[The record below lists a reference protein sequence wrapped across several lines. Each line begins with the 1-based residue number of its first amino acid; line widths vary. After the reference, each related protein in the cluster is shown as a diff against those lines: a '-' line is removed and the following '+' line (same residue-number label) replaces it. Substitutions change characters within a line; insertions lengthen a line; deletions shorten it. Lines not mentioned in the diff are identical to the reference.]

1 VRYLVNGVKVA
12 EASVLIIIAI
22 IGFGLY
28 LYDAAHYLN
37 PLISGGQYLR
47 SNPLKIQLVY
57 NVSEN
62 MIVNS
67 SVESGWIQV
76 IASMSKYNDTYDVL
90 SFSVINFGGSNSIV
104 QSLYLSAGT
113 GLVSNSNIPFIANK
127 SLLVNSSKE
136 IFYNNT
142 NPIPVAV
149 QNLNYILT
157 QNGTKYYVNYGQYYD
172 LSSGILVYRTFNLT
186 ANNTL
191 IANGSMILQKVY
203 YLSSNNSYINPYIY
217 AAILVLLGIVTA
229 VSLFGAVIL
238 LSS

>member
-1 VRYLVNGVKVA
+1 MVNGIKVA
-12 EASVLIIIAI
+12 EATLLIIIAI

-37 PLISGGQYLR
+37 PLISGGQYLK

-62 MIVNS
+62 IISNS
-67 SVESGWIQV
+67 SIESGWIQV
-76 IASMSKYNDTYDVL
+76 IASMTRYNNTYDVL
-90 SFSVINFGGSNSIV
+90 SFSVMNFGGSSNIV

-113 GLVSNSNIPFIANK
+113 GLVSNSNIPFIANR
-127 SLLVNSSKE
+127 SLLINSSKE
-136 IFYNNT
+136 IFYNST

-149 QNLNYILT
+149 ENLNYIIT

-191 IANGSMILQKVY
+191 IANGTMVLQKVY
-203 YLSSNNSYINPYIY
+203 YLGSNNLYINPYIY
-217 AAILVLLGIVTA
+217 GTILVLLAIVVA

-238 LSS
+238 LLS

>member
-1 VRYLVNGVKVA
+1 LVNGIKVA
-12 EASVLIIIAI
+12 EATLLIIIAI

-37 PLISGGQYLR
+37 PLISGGQYLK

-62 MIVNS
+62 IISNS
-67 SVESGWIQV
+67 SIESGWIQV
-76 IASMSKYNDTYDVL
+76 IASMTKYNNTYDVL
-90 SFSVINFGGSNSIV
+90 SFSVMNFGGSSNIV

-113 GLVSNSNIPFIANK
+113 GLVSNSNIPFIANR
-127 SLLVNSSKE
+127 SLLINSSKE
-136 IFYNNT
+136 IFYNST

-149 QNLNYILT
+149 ENLNYIIT

-191 IANGSMILQKVY
+191 IANGTMVLQKVY
-203 YLSSNNSYINPYIY
+203 YLGSNNLYMNPYIY
-217 AAILVLLGIVTA
+217 GTILVLLAIVVA

-238 LSS
+238 LLS

>member
-1 VRYLVNGVKVA
+1 MVNGIKVA
-12 EASVLIIIAI
+12 EATLLIIIAI

-37 PLISGGQYLR
+37 PIISGGQYLK

-62 MIVNS
+62 IISNS
-67 SVESGWIQV
+67 SIESGWIQV
-76 IASMSKYNDTYDVL
+76 IASMTKYNNTYDVL
-90 SFSVINFGGSNSIV
+90 SFSVMNFGGSSNIV

-113 GLVSNSNIPFIANK
+113 GLVSNSNIPFIANR
-127 SLLVNSSKE
+127 SLLINSSKE
-136 IFYNNT
+136 IFYNST

-149 QNLNYILT
+149 ENLNYIIT

-191 IANGSMILQKVY
+191 IANGTMVLQKVY
-203 YLSSNNSYINPYIY
+203 YLGSNNLYINPYIY
-217 AAILVLLGIVTA
+217 GTILVLLAIVVA

-238 LSS
+238 LLS

>member
-1 VRYLVNGVKVA
+1 MVNGIKVA
-12 EASVLIIIAI
+12 EATLLIIIAI

-37 PLISGGQYLR
+37 PLISGGQYLK

-62 MIVNS
+62 IISNS
-67 SVESGWIQV
+67 SIESGWIQV
-76 IASMSKYNDTYDVL
+76 IASMTRYNNTYDVL
-90 SFSVINFGGSNSIV
+90 SFSVMNFGGSSNIV

-113 GLVSNSNIPFIANK
+113 GLVSNSNIPFIANR
-127 SLLVNSSKE
+127 SLLINSSKE
-136 IFYNNT
+136 IFYNST

-149 QNLNYILT
+149 ENLNYIIT

-191 IANGSMILQKVY
+191 IANGTMVLQKVY
-203 YLSSNNSYINPYIY
+203 YLGSNNLYMNPYIY
-217 AAILVLLGIVTA
+217 GTILVLLAIVVA

-238 LSS
+238 LLS

>member
-1 VRYLVNGVKVA
+1 LVNGIKVA
-12 EASVLIIIAI
+12 EATLLIIIAI

-37 PLISGGQYLR
+37 PIISGGQYLK

-62 MIVNS
+62 IISNS
-67 SVESGWIQV
+67 SIESGWIQV
-76 IASMSKYNDTYDVL
+76 IASMTKYNNTYDVL
-90 SFSVINFGGSNSIV
+90 SFSVMNFGGSSNIV

-113 GLVSNSNIPFIANK
+113 GLVSNSNIPFIANR
-127 SLLVNSSKE
+127 SLLINSSKE
-136 IFYNNT
+136 IFYNST

-149 QNLNYILT
+149 ENLNYIIT

-191 IANGSMILQKVY
+191 IANGTMVLQKVY
-203 YLSSNNSYINPYIY
+203 YLGSNNLYINPYIY
-217 AAILVLLGIVTA
+217 GTILVLLAIVVA

-238 LSS
+238 LLS

>member
-1 VRYLVNGVKVA
+1 LVNGIKVA
-12 EASVLIIIAI
+12 EATLLIIIAI

-37 PLISGGQYLR
+37 PLISGGQYLK

-62 MIVNS
+62 IISNS
-67 SVESGWIQV
+67 SIESGWIQV
-76 IASMSKYNDTYDVL
+76 IASMTRYNNTYDVL
-90 SFSVINFGGSNSIV
+90 SFSVMNFGGSSNIV

-113 GLVSNSNIPFIANK
+113 GLVSNSNIPFIANR
-127 SLLVNSSKE
+127 SLLINSSKE
-136 IFYNNT
+136 IFYNST

-149 QNLNYILT
+149 ENLNYIIT

-191 IANGSMILQKVY
+191 IANGTMVLQKVY
-203 YLSSNNSYINPYIY
+203 YLGSNNLYMNPYIY
-217 AAILVLLGIVTA
+217 GTILVLLAIVVA

-238 LSS
+238 LLS

>member
-1 VRYLVNGVKVA
+1 MVNGIKVA
-12 EASVLIIIAI
+12 EATLLIIIAI

-37 PLISGGQYLR
+37 PLISGGQYLK

-62 MIVNS
+62 IISNS
-67 SVESGWIQV
+67 SIESGWIQV
-76 IASMSKYNDTYDVL
+76 IASMTKYNNTYDVL
-90 SFSVINFGGSNSIV
+90 SFSVMNFGGSSNIV

-113 GLVSNSNIPFIANK
+113 GLVSNSNIPFIANR
-127 SLLVNSSKE
+127 SLLINSSKE
-136 IFYNNT
+136 IFYNST

-149 QNLNYILT
+149 ENLNYIIT

-191 IANGSMILQKVY
+191 IANGTMVLQKVY
-203 YLSSNNSYINPYIY
+203 YLGSNNLYINPYIY
-217 AAILVLLGIVTA
+217 GTILVLLAIVVA

-238 LSS
+238 LLS

>member
-1 VRYLVNGVKVA
+1 LVNGIKVA
-12 EASVLIIIAI
+12 EATLLIIIAI

-37 PLISGGQYLR
+37 PLISGGQYLK

-62 MIVNS
+62 IISNS
-67 SVESGWIQV
+67 SIESGWIQV
-76 IASMSKYNDTYDVL
+76 IASMTKYNNTYDVL
-90 SFSVINFGGSNSIV
+90 SFSVMNFGGSSNIV

-113 GLVSNSNIPFIANK
+113 GLVSNSNIPFIANR
-127 SLLVNSSKE
+127 SLLINSSKE
-136 IFYNNT
+136 IFYNST

-149 QNLNYILT
+149 ENLNYIIT

-191 IANGSMILQKVY
+191 IANGTMVLQKVY
-203 YLSSNNSYINPYIY
+203 YLGSNNLYINPYIY
-217 AAILVLLGIVTA
+217 GTILVLLAIVVA

-238 LSS
+238 LLS

>member
-1 VRYLVNGVKVA
+1 MVNGIKVA
-12 EASVLIIIAI
+12 EATLLIIIAI

-37 PLISGGQYLR
+37 PLISGGQYLK

-62 MIVNS
+62 IISNS
-67 SVESGWIQV
+67 SIESGWIQV
-76 IASMSKYNDTYDVL
+76 IASMTKYNNTYDVL
-90 SFSVINFGGSNSIV
+90 SFSVMNFGGSSNIV

-113 GLVSNSNIPFIANK
+113 GLVSNSNIPFIANR
-127 SLLVNSSKE
+127 SLLINSSKE
-136 IFYNNT
+136 IFYNSS

-149 QNLNYILT
+149 ENLNYIIT

-191 IANGSMILQKVY
+191 IANGTMVLQKVY
-203 YLSSNNSYINPYIY
+203 YLGSNNLYINPYIY
-217 AAILVLLGIVTA
+217 GTILVLLAIIVA

-238 LSS
+238 LLS

>member
-1 VRYLVNGVKVA
+1 LVNGIKVA
-12 EASVLIIIAI
+12 EATLLIIIAI

-37 PLISGGQYLR
+37 PLISGGQYLK

-62 MIVNS
+62 IISNS
-67 SVESGWIQV
+67 SIESGWIQV
-76 IASMSKYNDTYDVL
+76 IASMTKYNNTYDVL
-90 SFSVINFGGSNSIV
+90 SFSVMNFGGSSNIV

-113 GLVSNSNIPFIANK
+113 GLVSNSNIPFIANR
-127 SLLVNSSKE
+127 SLLINSSKE
-136 IFYNNT
+136 IFYNST

-149 QNLNYILT
+149 ENLNYIIT

-191 IANGSMILQKVY
+191 IANGTMVLQKVY
-203 YLSSNNSYINPYIY
+203 YLGSNNLYFNPYIY
-217 AAILVLLGIVTA
+217 GTILVLLAIVVA

-238 LSS
+238 LLS

>member
-1 VRYLVNGVKVA
+1 MVNGIKVA
-12 EASVLIIIAI
+12 EATLLIIIAI

-37 PLISGGQYLR
+37 PLISGGQYLK

-62 MIVNS
+62 IISNS
-67 SVESGWIQV
+67 SIESGWIQV
-76 IASMSKYNDTYDVL
+76 IASMTKYNNTYDVL
-90 SFSVINFGGSNSIV
+90 SFSVMNFGGSSNIV

-113 GLVSNSNIPFIANK
+113 GLVSNSNIPFIANR
-127 SLLVNSSKE
+127 SLLINSSKE
-136 IFYNNT
+136 IFYNST

-149 QNLNYILT
+149 ENLNYIIT

-191 IANGSMILQKVY
+191 IANGTMVLQKVY
-203 YLSSNNSYINPYIY
+203 YLGSNNLYMNPYIY
-217 AAILVLLGIVTA
+217 GTILVLLAIVVA

-238 LSS
+238 LLS